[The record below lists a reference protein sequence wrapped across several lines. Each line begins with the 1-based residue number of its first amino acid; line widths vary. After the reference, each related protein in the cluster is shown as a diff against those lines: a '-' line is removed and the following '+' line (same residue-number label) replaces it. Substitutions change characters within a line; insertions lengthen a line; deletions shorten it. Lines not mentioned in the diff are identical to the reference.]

1 MQSSLQGL
9 MSNPSLSQFISN
21 LAKDS
26 SFADIAGLGFNSG
39 IPDANGLSLGG
50 GPPGTS
56 DFTTAPIPGN
66 PAVSDSMR
74 VKRGFPDDFSNA
86 PAPHHHG
93 RVRRPSLLCTPLAP
107 THASVSPHAAV
118 LQGRA
123 RVTMRE
129 CAEWASEHGRY
140 H

>member
-1 MQSSLQGL
+1 

-50 GPPGTS
+50 GPPGTN
-56 DFTTAPIPGN
+56 DFNTASLSGN
-66 PAVSDSMR
+66 PAVSDGMR

-93 RVRRPSLLCTPLAP
+93 RVRRLTPTCPDLMHMHTSVPP
-107 THASVSPHAAV
+107 TSQAYTTVQLVS
-118 LQGRA
+118 
-123 RVTMRE
+123 E
-129 CAEWASEHGRY
+129 
-140 H
+140 